1 MNYIILDLEW
11 DGVFAKKHQRF
22 VNQIL
27 QIGAVKLD
35 ESLNII
41 DTFEVTVC
49 SSLSKKVSGRFQKL
63 TGITSEMMLAGIP
76 FEDAVKNY
84 NEWVG
89 TDTVTLTWSTSDLFT
104 IFDNEKFL
112 LEGIRFNIEKYMD
125 LQKFI
130 QNEMRLAG
138 EECKNQISL
147 SDAAEYF
154 KISTESFDLHTAK
167 DDSLLSVALLQKT
180 YYKERFETFIRDTR
194 DPDFYKRLFYKPQYI
209 NDLSDPQIDKK
220 QLKVMCSICGMELK
234 RTGKW
239 RYRNRWF
246 VAPFFCKNCNKEFSG
261 RISFK
266 KNFDNIVVR
275 KRVVEPPER
284 KEKSN
289 EMQPVSTQV

>member
-35 ESLNII
+35 ERLNVV
-41 DTFEVTVC
+41 DTFDITVR
-49 SSLSKKVSGRFQKL
+49 SMISKKVSSRFEKL
-63 TGITSEMMLAGIP
+63 TGITTEKMLAGMP
-76 FEDAVKNY
+76 FDQAVEQY
-84 NEWVG
+84 NAWAG
-89 TDTVTLTWSTSDLFT
+89 TNTVTLTWSTSDLFT

-112 LEGIRFNIEKYMD
+112 LDGIRFNIEKYMD

-130 QNEMRLAG
+130 QNEMCILG
-138 EECKNQISL
+138 EECQNQISL
-147 SDAAEYF
+147 SDAAAYF
-154 KISTESFDLHTAK
+154 NISIDGLELHTAK

-180 YYKERFETFIRDTR
+180 YHTERFNSFVRDTR
-194 DPDFYKRLFYKPQYI
+194 DGEFYKRLFYKPQYI

-220 QLKVMCSICGMELK
+220 QMKVMCSICGLELK

-246 VAPFFCKNCNKEFSG
+246 VAPFYCKNCKKEFSG

-266 KNFDNIVVR
+266 KNFDNIVVK
-275 KRVVEPPER
+275 KRVVEPPKR
-284 KEKSN
+284 KEKNN